1 MYARTHV
8 YAPCVNICTH
18 ACLCG
23 CEGDWT
29 SGLTPCPCC
38 LDKMQEGFGETG
50 GEGRTAGLLVTS
62 CPRWSLCHGA
72 CVSLRVY
79 TRWPCRQEI
88 KGQPPAFICTHSH
101 MCTQALTHAL
111 TCSHILPHTR
121 TQALT
126 HKCTHVCLYTH
137 SHVHAHT
144 CTCTHACMGAYIH
157 TRCIHMCACIHSYM
171 HTYSHVHCTHMHTH
185 IHTHTCTHALLASVS
200 KI

>member
-1 MYARTHV
+1 MA
-8 YAPCVNICTH
+8 AICLAVLMRNSYFLRKST
-18 ACLCG
+18 CG

-72 CVSLRVY
+72 CVSLCVY

-101 MCTQALTHAL
+101 MCTQAFTHAL
-111 TCSHILPHTR
+111 TCSHILPHTH

-144 CTCTHACMGAYIH
+144 CTCTHACMGMRAYIH
-157 TRCIHMCACIHSYM
+157 TRRIHMCACIHSYM
-171 HTYSHVHCTHMHTH
+171 HTYTCTGHTH
-185 IHTHTCTHALLASVS
+185 AHIHSHTHLHACSAGLSR
-200 KI
+200 